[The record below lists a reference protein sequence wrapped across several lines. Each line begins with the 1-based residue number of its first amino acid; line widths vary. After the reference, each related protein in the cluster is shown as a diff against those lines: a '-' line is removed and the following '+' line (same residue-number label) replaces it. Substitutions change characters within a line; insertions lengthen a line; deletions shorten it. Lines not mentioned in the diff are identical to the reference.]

1 MFIFRTTEGEKIHN
15 KVHAATLAIAAIHK
29 NTTAVRILYHQKIQ
43 LLPENND
50 TKRNVKIILKNTS
63 KD

>member
-29 NTTAVRILYHQKIQ
+29 NTTAVRILYLKKFNCYQKVMIQ
-43 LLPENND
+43 KEM
-50 TKRNVKIILKNTS
+50 
-63 KD
+63 